1 MQVKRESVRFVRAG
15 FSRSNKI
22 IWAERFYNTD
32 AKFSWW
38 LSTLLD
44 TSGAQIGAYHHQ
56 RKRTPRKQSGQASVH
71 CTRAFPG
78 KRTFVISIIFDTIYI
93 VHEESSQMTRDGNSA
108 GGGEEEEGKARR
120 RSEETKSSKVA
131 IVGAQR
137 AGSAENW
144 CILYAK

>member
-1 MQVKRESVRFVRAG
+1 MRIKRESVCFVRAG
-15 FSRSNKI
+15 FNRSNKI

-108 GGGEEEEGKARR
+108 GAERGRKARR
-120 RSEETKSSKVA
+120 RNEETKSSKVA

-137 AGSAENW
+137 AGSAENG